1 MATKTRPDNP
11 SRLPTDIRR
20 VLLRLGHGGKSTL
33 KEQPVALQMF
43 RYFRPL
49 VRRALDKASGTV
61 EALGVAHKQ
70 TEIDLAALSDE
81 LLRIT

>member
-1 MATKTRPDNP
+1 
-11 SRLPTDIRR
+11 
-20 VLLRLGHGGKSTL
+20 
-33 KEQPVALQMF
+33 MF